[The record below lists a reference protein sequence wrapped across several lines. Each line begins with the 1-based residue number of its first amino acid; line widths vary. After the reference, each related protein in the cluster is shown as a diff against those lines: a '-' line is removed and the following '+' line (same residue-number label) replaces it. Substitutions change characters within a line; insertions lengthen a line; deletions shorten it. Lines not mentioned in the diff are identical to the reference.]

1 MGIGILSKK
10 REVVCM
16 DFRNKKIL
24 SLFLSLVLALG
35 VLLGAPM
42 VAFAETDGST
52 LTIVHVNDVH
62 GHVKGDDSVIGHEKL
77 QTIVKELKEQDSN
90 VLLLNAGDTVHG
102 TTLATLSNGE
112 SIVGLMNIMGF
123 DAMTPGNHEFNYGYD
138 RLVELAKMA
147 EFPFLGANI
156 VKEEDNT
163 SDFEPYIIKEF
174 DGFKV
179 GIFGISTEETKVKS
193 HPNNTLGIK
202 FEDPI
207 ATSEKMVE
215 ELKDKVDIIV
225 GLFHIG
231 IDEESDITSIDIAE
245 KVEGIDILVDGHSHS
260 TLPEGMLV
268 GDTLIVQANEWTKM
282 IGIVEVEIEDGNIV
296 SKTAKLLDHEDT
308 AEVTLDPEIVAELE
322 RIEAE
327 NDAILDEVVGV
338 SKVELVG
345 EREVV
350 RAGESNLGNL
360 ITDAM
365 LEVSGADVALTNGG
379 GIRASIAE
387 GEITLGDILTTF
399 PFTNYPVVIEVTGQ
413 TIVDAL
419 NFGVDAYPEAAGK
432 FPHVAGMTYK
442 IKTSDERNSV
452 GEVMIKGEPVDL
464 DAKYKLVTNDFM
476 GAGGDGYTMF
486 EGATILAE
494 YSLLSEVLADY
505 IKAQGEIEPAV
516 EGRITEIE
524 EVPEVEEEL
533 RRYIVKPG
541 DVLWRIGRMFD
552 KTYQELAEFNNL
564 SNPHLI
570 FPDQVINVPN

>member
-1 MGIGILSKK
+1 
-10 REVVCM
+10 M
-16 DFRNKKIL
+16 DFRNRKIL
-24 SLFLSLVLALG
+24 SLFLSLVLVLG
-35 VLLGAPM
+35 VVIGAAPM

-62 GHVKGDDSVIGHEKL
+62 GQVKGDDSVIGYEKL
-77 QTIVKELKEQDSN
+77 KTIVDDLKAENPN

-102 TTLATLSNGE
+102 TTLATLSSGE
-112 SIVGLMNIMGF
+112 SVVRLMNIMKF
-123 DAMTPGNHEFNYGYD
+123 DAMTPGNHEFNYGYE
-138 RLVELAKMA
+138 RLLELNEMA
-147 EFPFLGANI
+147 DFPFLGANI
-156 VKEEDNT
+156 LKEEDNT

-207 ATSEKMVE
+207 ATAEKMVA
-215 ELKDKVDIIV
+215 ELEDKVDVII
-225 GLFHIG
+225 GLVHIG
-231 IDEESDITSIDIAE
+231 LDDESEITSKDIAE
-245 KVEGIDILVDGHSHS
+245 KVEGIDVLVDGHSHS
-260 TLPEGMLV
+260 KLPEGMLV
-268 GDTLIVQANEWTKM
+268 GETLIVQAHEWTKM
-282 IGIVEVEIEDGNIV
+282 VGIVDIEIEDGKV
-296 SKTAKLLDHEDT
+296 VYKTAKLLDHEAT
-308 AEVTLDPEIVAELE
+308 ADVALDPEVVAELE
-322 RIEAE
+322 KIVAD
-327 NDAILDEVVGV
+327 NDAILEEVVGL

-345 EREVV
+345 EREIV

-365 LEVSGADVALTNGG
+365 LDVSGADVALTNGG

-387 GEITLGDILTTF
+387 GEISLGDILTTF

-442 IKTSDERNSV
+442 IKTSDEGNSV

-464 DAKYKLVTNDFM
+464 NANYKLVTNDFM

-486 EGATILAE
+486 EDATILAE
-494 YSLLSEVLADY
+494 YGLLSEVLADY
-505 IKAQGEIEPAV
+505 IKALGEIEPVV
-516 EGRITEIE
+516 EGRITEVEKVE
-524 EVPEVEEEL
+524 EVAEVEEEL
-533 RRYIVKPG
+533 KRYIVKAG
-541 DVLWRIGRMFD
+541 DVLWKIGEMFD
-552 KTYQELAEFNNL
+552 KTYQELAEFNNII
-564 SNPHLI
+564 NPHLI
-570 FPDQVINVPN
+570 FPDQVIVVPN